1 MTSNRPTRR
10 EWFGVAGAALAT
22 CIVAPAACLVAPA
35 RAEAPGRI
43 VVHRSATCGCCK
55 VWAERLRAA
64 GFSVE
69 VIDEA
74 DMKPIKTRLGVPAA
88 LASCHTAEVGG
99 YAIEGHVPV
108 SAIERL
114 LAEKPKALGLAV
126 PGMPMGSP
134 GMDMGAETEVYEVFL
149 FDVGGHSSYGKFEGA
164 RAL

>member
-10 EWFGVAGAALAT
+10 EWFGVAGAALA
-22 CIVAPAACLVAPA
+22 ACMAAPA
-35 RAEAPGRI
+35 RAEAPMKV

-64 GFSVE
+64 RFSVE

-74 DMKPIKTRLGVPAA
+74 DMKPVKARLGVPAA

-99 YAIEGHVPV
+99 YVLEGHVPV

-114 LAEKPKALGLAV
+114 LIEKPKALGLAV

-134 GMDMGAETEVYEVFL
+134 GMDMGAEKEVYEVFL
-149 FDVGGHSSYGKFEGA
+149 FDAGGQSSYGKFEGA